1 MKHLVLRYGANGC
14 EFCYSSHRRPGSI
27 MASPVRD
34 PEIPAPHPH
43 SVPASDAAKA
53 VILSELEKILE
64 SPPFRGSSR
73 RKEFLSYVVRHSLD
87 GGHEFLKERI
97 IGAEVFHRD
106 ADYAT
111 GDDPV
116 VRVQAGEVRRR
127 LEQYYYTAPP
137 DLPVR
142 IEIPLGSYCPA
153 FHWNPAPVDSHQAH
167 PATIPVSPP
176 DSVTLPAP
184 QLQEV
189 PKAARRHKWAW
200 TAGIG
205 ALILVLAVAGIVLG
219 LRSHKYP
226 VSQLGAFWSPVF
238 QSSQP
243 VIICL
248 AKPVVYRPSDE
259 IYQRYARNHP
269 GTFQTEA
276 ERDNEALPLDPSERI
291 TWGDIQI
298 YPGYG
303 VASGDTFA
311 AVQISNLL
319 VRMGKPSQVRI
330 GSSYSFED
338 LRTSPAVVLGAFNNR
353 WTMQMTSNLHFELL
367 YNVGIRE
374 QIPGGRLWASEYDPK
389 KGYAVDYG
397 VVSRLLDAKSGQF
410 LVTAAGIGSP
420 GTQAAGELISNPA
433 FLEELLRTAPPEW
446 SHKNMQAVVQTNVI
460 DSVPGP
466 PHVVASYFW

>member
-1 MKHLVLRYGANGC
+1 
-14 EFCYSSHRRPGSI
+14 
-27 MASPVRD
+27 MASPAKGA
-34 PEIPAPHPH
+34 ETLAHHPH
-43 SVPASDAAKA
+43 SAPESDAART

-87 GGHEFLKERI
+87 GHHELLKERI

-153 FHWNPAPVDSHQAH
+153 FHWNPPAENHQGHQA
-167 PATIPVSPP
+167 ATSPP
-176 DSVTLPAP
+176 KAAASPVL

-189 PKAARRHKWAW
+189 IKPPRHLKWAW
-200 TAGIG
+200 IAGMV
-205 ALILVLAVAGIVLG
+205 ALVIIVAVAGIVLG
-219 LRSHKYP
+219 LRARKHP
-226 VSQLGAFWSPVF
+226 VSPLDVFWSPVF
-238 QSSQP
+238 QSTQP

-259 IYQRYARNHP
+259 IYERYTRTHP

-291 TWGDIQI
+291 SWGDIQI

-330 GSSYSFED
+330 GNSYSFED

-353 WTMQMTSNLHFELL
+353 WTMQMTSNLHFALL
-367 YNVGIRE
+367 YNVGIQE
-374 QIPGGRLWASEYDPK
+374 QIRGGRLWSSQYDPK
-389 KGYAVDYG
+389 KGYTADYG
-397 VVSRLLDAKSGQF
+397 VVTRLMDAKSGQF

-420 GTQAAGELISNPA
+420 GTQAAGELISNPVY
-433 FLEELLRTAPPEW
+433 LEELLRTAPPEW
-446 SHKNMQAVVQTNVI
+446 NRKNMQAVVQTNVI
-460 DSVPGP
+460 DSIPGP
-466 PHVVASYFW
+466 PHVIASYFW

>member
-1 MKHLVLRYGANGC
+1 MGG
-14 EFCYSSHRRPGSI
+14 
-27 MASPVRD
+27 PVKD
-34 PEIPAPHPH
+34 PETLAPHPH
-43 SVPASDAAKA
+43 SAPESSEAKA
-53 VILSELEKILE
+53 VILSELEKILD

-73 RKEFLSYVVRHSLD
+73 RKEFLSYVVHHSLE
-87 GGHEFLKERI
+87 GHHELLKERI

-127 LEQYYYTAPP
+127 LEQYYYTASP

-153 FHWNPAPVDSHQAH
+153 FHWNPAPASLDSHAVHHAAVATSPQEAVAAH
-167 PATIPVSPP
+167 APELHEVAQPV
-176 DSVTLPAP
+176 
-184 QLQEV
+184 
-189 PKAARRHKWAW
+189 RHHKWAW
-200 TAGIG
+200 ILGIV
-205 ALILVLAVAGIVLG
+205 ALLLVLAVIGAVLG
-219 LRSHKYP
+219 LRERKHP
-226 VSQLGAFWSPVF
+226 VSSLDAFWSPVF

-259 IYQRYARNHP
+259 IYERYARRHP

-276 ERDNEALPLDPSERI
+276 ERDNEVLPLDPSERI
-291 TWGDIQI
+291 TWGDMQI

-338 LRTSPAVVLGAFNNR
+338 LRTSPAVVLGACNNR
-353 WTMQMTSNLHFELL
+353 WTMQMTSSLHFELL
-367 YNVGIRE
+367 YNVGIQE
-374 QIPGGRLWASEYDPK
+374 QIRGGRLWSSQYDPK
-389 KGYAVDYG
+389 RGYTTDFG
-397 VVSRLLDAKSGQF
+397 VVTRLLDAKSGQF

-420 GTQAAGELISNPA
+420 GTQAAGELVSNPA
-433 FLEELLRTAPPEW
+433 YLEELLRTAPPDW
-446 SHKNMQAVVQTNVI
+446 SRKNMQAVVQTNVI
-460 DSVPGP
+460 DSIPGP